1 MKTLF
6 LIAFSFA
13 VITSAFGTQNEFR
26 QTADIVTL
34 DQDQDRD
41 KERTEVK
48 YAELPQAVRDAM
60 TGTDYRGWVV
70 QETAYLI
77 TKKDGAGEYYEIT
90 LTRPG
95 TAETRTVKLDRNGE
109 LYEKDKD
116 HMERKQD

>member
-6 LIAFSFA
+6 LVAFSFA
-13 VITSAFGTQNEFR
+13 VITSAFGIQNDFR
-26 QTADIVTL
+26 QTANIIAL
-34 DQDQDRD
+34 DQDGD
-41 KERTEVK
+41 KRTEVK

-70 QETAYLI
+70 QETAYLV

-95 TAETRTVKLDRNGE
+95 TDETRTVKLDKNGE
-109 LYEKDKD
+109 LFKKDKD
-116 HMERKQD
+116 NNNHKQD